1 MNTDNFE
8 PIKPKGRKT
17 FKGQDCTKR
26 RFKDHKQS
34 IKVLHLSANR
44 RVVDLAEFGE
54 TKRNEIRDYFCD
66 RCRGF
71 HVTSKE
77 TWGNPR
83 KAA

>member
-1 MNTDNFE
+1 MNNTHFE
-8 PIKPKGRKT
+8 PIKPKGKKS
-17 FKGQDCTKR
+17 FKGQDCKKR

-34 IKVLHLSANR
+34 VQVLHLSANR
-44 RVVDLAEFGE
+44 RVVDLVEFGE

-66 RCRGF
+66 RCRGY

-77 TWGNPR
+77 NWGHPR